1 MGQWL
6 SERLGQS
13 FIIENRPGAS
23 SNIATEAVVR
33 ALPDGYTLLLV
44 TAANA
49 INTSL
54 YEKLS
59 FNLSRDIAPVAGIT
73 PMRIIRSASRP
84 LDSLDKQT
92 SCLRRCDMR
101 VAVMAAGAVGGYF
114 GGRMAADGH
123 DVVFIA
129 RGAHGDAVRRDGLKI
144 ESALGDLHLK
154 NVNVTDDPKQVG
166 PVDVVLFAVKL
177 WDTETAGEQT
187 RALVGPNTRVI
198 TLQNGVDSVERLA
211 PILGDEA
218 TIAGTTYVV
227 TNIARPGVIRHTGT
241 VAKIHCGRL
250 DGRPDA
256 VLEGYVEQMKAAG
269 IDITATGDM
278 LLEIWK
284 KFVLLSG
291 TSGITASTRQPLGVI
306 RDDADMRTFFFRLMH
321 ETMAVGRAAGV
332 EFPPDFPAE
341 LERSVAGFPPMMKAS
356 MANDLHAGNRLELDW
371 LAGKVV
377 ALGRKY
383 GIPTPTQEAVYAIL
397 KPYRMGR

>member
-1 MGQWL
+1 M
-6 SERLGQS
+6 
-13 FIIENRPGAS
+13 
-23 SNIATEAVVR
+23 V
-33 ALPDGYTLLLV
+33 
-44 TAANA
+44 
-49 INTSL
+49 
-54 YEKLS
+54 
-59 FNLSRDIAPVAGIT
+59 
-73 PMRIIRSASRP
+73 
-84 LDSLDKQT
+84 
-92 SCLRRCDMR
+92 
-101 VAVMAAGAVGGYF
+101 AGAVGGYF
-114 GGRMAADGH
+114 GGRVAAAGH
-123 DVVFIA
+123 DVAFIA

-187 RALVGPNTRVI
+187 RALVDLNTRVI

-211 PILGDEA
+211 PILGDKA

-241 VAKIHCGRL
+241 VAKIYCGRL

-269 IDITATGDM
+269 IDIAATGEM

-291 TSGITASTRQPLGVI
+291 TSGITTSTRQPLGVI
-306 RDDADMRTFFFRLMH
+306 RDDADMRTFFFRLMQ
-321 ETMAVGRAAGV
+321 ETLAVGRAAGV
-332 EFPPDFPAE
+332 VFSPDFPTE
-341 LERSVAGFPPMMKAS
+341 LERSVARFSPAVQAS

-383 GIPTPTQEAVYAIL
+383 GIPTPGQEAVYAIL
-397 KPYRMGR
+397 KPYRMGRER

>member
-1 MGQWL
+1 
-6 SERLGQS
+6 
-13 FIIENRPGAS
+13 
-23 SNIATEAVVR
+23 
-33 ALPDGYTLLLV
+33 
-44 TAANA
+44 
-49 INTSL
+49 
-54 YEKLS
+54 
-59 FNLSRDIAPVAGIT
+59 
-73 PMRIIRSASRP
+73 
-84 LDSLDKQT
+84 
-92 SCLRRCDMR
+92 MR

-114 GGRMAADGH
+114 GGRMAAAGN
-123 DVVFIA
+123 DVAFIA
-129 RGAHGDAVRRDGLKI
+129 RGAHGNAIRRDGLKI

-154 NVNVTDDPKQVG
+154 NVNVSDDPKRVG

-187 RALVGPNTRVI
+187 RALLRQNTRVI
-198 TLQNGVDSVERLA
+198 TLQNGVDSAERLA

-227 TNIARPGVIRHTGT
+227 TNIAMPGVIRHTGT

-256 VLEGYVEQMKAAG
+256 VLEGYVEQMEVAG

-306 RDDADMRTFFFRLMH
+306 RDDADMRAFFFRLMH

-332 EFPPDFPAE
+332 VFPPDFPTE

-383 GIPTPTQEAVYAIL
+383 GIPTPAQEAVYAIL
-397 KPYRMGR
+397 KSYRMGR